1 VEFEIESS
9 RDHWTSTDD
18 STREEEYSV
27 ERDRQYFEKLK
38 LDHHCQSQHF
48 FKDLDDLVVGE
59 KIGEGGQGD
68 IYVAGFKETGRETTF
83 DYVVKVLK
91 GDIPLKLLHSQW
103 PPGLFSFSERLNR
116 SNTEKLMRFEF
127 CGPFGGTL
135 LKDER
140 PELNNKFAFVM
151 QRYKDGD
158 LRTLIDKRMLHNNR
172 CLPFSFRQLVPLMY
186 DIAGDMMMMHSQNIL
201 HRDMKA
207 SNAFIYNRFS
217 GSDLVIDRDG
227 VMRVQIADFESS
239 VGVLRTGFWRAP
251 EILLQ
256 LKNRVPSCN
265 IKYTPAADVYSYGM
279 LCYEIVTGRIPF

>member
-1 VEFEIESS
+1 MESLEGATSSGSEFHTPNLSTEYYSARIESMRERMGELGNGVEFEIESS

-127 CGPFGGTL
+127 
-135 LKDER
+135 
-140 PELNNKFAFVM
+140 
-151 QRYKDGD
+151 
-158 LRTLIDKRMLHNNR
+158 
-172 CLPFSFRQLVPLMY
+172 
-186 DIAGDMMMMHSQNIL
+186 
-201 HRDMKA
+201 
-207 SNAFIYNRFS
+207 
-217 GSDLVIDRDG
+217 
-227 VMRVQIADFESS
+227 
-239 VGVLRTGFWRAP
+239 
-251 EILLQ
+251 
-256 LKNRVPSCN
+256 
-265 IKYTPAADVYSYGM
+265 
-279 LCYEIVTGRIPF
+279 